1 MLYRYM
7 NDHSDVIYVGMTD
20 LLSITDD
27 HISKLA
33 GMIRM
38 IGDPSRLR
46 IILVGMKERTCVSDV
61 AARTRLHLLWSAIIR
76 TSCGPRGF
84 DARNGTGRKAGLLR
98 TGR

>member
-20 LLSITDD
+20 LLSITEDQ
-27 HISKLA
+27 ISKLA
-33 GMIRM
+33 GMFRM

-61 AARTRLHLLWSAIIR
+61 AARTRLSPSLVSHHLRLLRAAS
-76 TSCGPRGF
+76 
-84 DARNGTGRKAGLLR
+84 TGR
-98 TGR
+98 